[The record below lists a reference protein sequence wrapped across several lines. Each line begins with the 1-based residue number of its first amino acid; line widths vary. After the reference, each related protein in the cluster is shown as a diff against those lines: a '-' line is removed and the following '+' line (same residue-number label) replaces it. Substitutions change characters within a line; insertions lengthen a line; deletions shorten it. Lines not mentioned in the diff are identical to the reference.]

1 MIHRSEKMKEIK
13 EAYQQCGQIVG
24 EYAPACFKA
33 LSYLPL
39 KQRQA
44 SWAVLSFCHTAASAD
59 EKVLSAFEAKADHVY
74 QRTNNGN
81 QHLWKAFDHAY
92 RTFTLESEPFREFIA
107 AQKEDA
113 KPYDDLDELLMYA
126 YRTGGAAGLM
136 LLPILTRRK
145 QDQLKQAAV
154 SLGLAVQLVRFLSD
168 LGTDQQKNR
177 IPLQVMQQFGYTEA
191 DLQKGTVNK
200 AFTMTWEYIA
210 FEAEAYLEECQDAL
224 PLFPQYSQKTVKAA
238 LHLHRAVLEK
248 IRAKQHDVFQH
259 HFALT
264 ETEVKQIL
272 SDI

>member
-1 MIHRSEKMKEIK
+1 MKEIK
-13 EAYQQCGQIVG
+13 EAYQQCGQIVSTR
-24 EYAPACFKA
+24 EPACYKA
-33 LSYLPL
+33 FSFLPL

-44 SWAVLSFCHTAASAD
+44 AWAVMAFCHTAANAD
-59 EKVLSAFEAKADHVY
+59 EKALSAIEAEAEDVFSGTY
-74 QRTNNGN
+74 NGN
-81 QHLWKAFDHAY
+81 HFLWKAFGHAY
-92 RTFTLESEPFREFIA
+92 QTFTLDSKPFREFTA
-107 AQKEDA
+107 AQKAED
-113 KPYDDLDELLMYA
+113 KPFGNLDELLMHA
-126 YRTGGAAGLM
+126 YQTGGAAGLM

-154 SLGLAVQLVRFLSD
+154 SLGLAIQLVRFLSD

-177 IPLQVMQQFGYTEA
+177 IPRQVMQQFGYTEA
-191 DLQKGTVNK
+191 DLQKGVVNK

-238 LHLHRAVLEK
+238 LHLYRAVLEK
-248 IRAKQHDVFQH
+248 IRANKHVVFQH

>member
-1 MIHRSEKMKEIK
+1 MKEIK
-13 EAYQQCGQIVG
+13 EAYQQCGQIVSTR
-24 EYAPACFKA
+24 EPACYKA
-33 LSYLPL
+33 FSFLPL

-44 SWAVLSFCHTAASAD
+44 AWAVMAFCHTAANAD
-59 EKVLSAFEAKADHVY
+59 EKALSAIEAEAEDVFSGTY
-74 QRTNNGN
+74 NGN
-81 QHLWKAFDHAY
+81 HFLWKAFGHAY
-92 RTFTLESEPFREFIA
+92 QTFTLDSEPFREFIA
-107 AQKEDA
+107 AQKAED
-113 KPYDDLDELLMYA
+113 KLFGNLDELLMHA
-126 YRTGGAAGLM
+126 YQTGGSAGLM

-145 QDQLKQAAV
+145 QDQLNQAAV
-154 SLGLAVQLVRFLSD
+154 SLGLAIQLVRFLSD
-168 LGTDQQKNR
+168 LGTDQQKKR
-177 IPLQVMQQFGYTEA
+177 IPRQVMQQFGYTEA